1 MEIVVRWSAPLP
13 AEPRFLRLLDDVE
26 QGRFEAYRQDA
37 DKRRFLTGR
46 VLAKTVTA
54 ERLGIPLE
62 SVKFD
67 ATCEDCGKPHGRP
80 RIPGSDLTLSIS
92 HSGDLIGL
100 AATPAVPVGLDVE
113 TATRRADDGLIE
125 YALSPAEAGHL
136 AGLPAEEKAA
146 AFFVYWT
153 RKEAVMKATGKGLKI
168 PLQSLTF
175 SAYNTPARLVVSS
188 DRALDPARTRLKDLK
203 ATDGYRAAVALLT
216 SEDID
221 VTEVD
226 REF

>member
-26 QGRFEAYRQDA
+26 QDRFGAYRQDA

-67 ATCEDCGKPHGRP
+67 ATCDDCGKPHGRP
-80 RIPGSDLTLSIS
+80 RIPGADLTLSIS

-113 TATRRADDGLIE
+113 TANRKADEGLIE
-125 YALSPAEAGHL
+125 YALSPAESEHL
-136 AGLPAEEKAA
+136 TGLSGEEKAR

-168 PLQSLTF
+168 PLQSITF
-175 SAYNTPARLVVSS
+175 SRYDEPARLITSG
-188 DRALDPARTRLKDLK
+188 DPALDPARTSLADLK
-203 ATDGYRAAVALLT
+203 AADGYRAAIAVLT
-216 SEDID
+216 TDELS
-221 VTEVD
+221 VTEEHWVP
-226 REF
+226 